1 MADFTL
7 KSGDTSPAIAAT
19 LTDSSGQSVNVAGAS
34 VRFQMATADYSTIVD
49 AAATI
54 RDAGAGRVAYEW
66 QPGDTDRPGDYLA
79 EWRVEYADGSIET
92 FPAGGFHEIQILP
105 DL

>member
-7 KSGDTSPAIAAT
+7 KTGDTSPSIAAT
-19 LTDSSGQSVNVAGAS
+19 LTDSAGRGVNLAGAT
-34 VRFQMATADYSTIVD
+34 VRFQMATADYTTVVD

-54 RDAGAGRVAYEW
+54 RDADMGRVAYDW

-79 EWRVEYADGSIET
+79 EWRVEYSDGSIET